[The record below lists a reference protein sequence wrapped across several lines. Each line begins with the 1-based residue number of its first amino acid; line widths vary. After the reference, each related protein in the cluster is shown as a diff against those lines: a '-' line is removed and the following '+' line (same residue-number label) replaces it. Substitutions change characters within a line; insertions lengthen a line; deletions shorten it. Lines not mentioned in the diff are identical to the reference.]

1 MGGHGHAALII
12 WGRSRSGR
20 KDTRDTLA
28 NSTYLMIIRW
38 GEQFGIYIKHL
49 SPDGCAVGTQRG
61 GWWAVWWE
69 ALSGRSL
76 THATLQAAEANASA
90 PSVVLN
96 CMVSLQCQ
104 AGLVGWWHKSGNLR
118 RRLAAYRLAFS
129 VAHISS
135 PTPSIS
141 IHLLDLLLSLTQPRQ
156 PRDDSSHTV
165 EAHCEDAPLCPSL
178 AVCCW
183 FASGRLRFLG

>member
-61 GWWAVWWE
+61 GWWAVWWD

-76 THATLQAAEANASA
+76 THATLQAPGSGGKRQRAKRGLELHGF
-90 PSVVLN
+90 PSMSGRARG
-96 CMVSLQCQ
+96 MVAQKRESETQ
-104 AGLVGWWHKSGNLR
+104 AGCIPPRFLSGPYLFPHPIHFYPFVR
-118 RRLAAYRLAFS
+118 SASFS
-129 VAHISS
+129 D
-135 PTPSIS
+135 PTPPTARRQ
-141 IHLLDLLLSLTQPRQ
+141 LSH
-156 PRDDSSHTV
+156 S
-165 EAHCEDAPLCPSL
+165 
-178 AVCCW
+178 
-183 FASGRLRFLG
+183 